1 MSISPTPVLDRPEP
15 EPPIS
20 PRRRT
25 MVFAEQEM
33 RLISALVVLL
43 GTGLFLALP
52 FVLSIGSVVFLPV
65 FAAIVLTI
73 ILSPLADRLAVLGLP
88 NALASFVALL
98 VFLSVLA
105 LGLAAVL
112 QPAMS
117 LFDTLPSM

>member
-1 MSISPTPVLDRPEP
+1 MSTRPTPVLDTPEP
-15 EPPIS
+15 EQPVS

-88 NALASFVALL
+88 NALASFLALL
-98 VFLSVLA
+98 VFLTVLA
-105 LGLAAVL
+105 LAVEYRY
-112 QPAMS
+112 
-117 LFDTLPSM
+117 LPIYQR